1 MTPSWQRIITW
12 VKANERHLSSL
23 ALIAGFVVDSLT
35 LRRVDLLLEN
45 VVLVSYLGIAAVG
58 IITINLV
65 DAERMRGSVARVS
78 GSLAPIALQFA
89 FGGLFSAFFI
99 FYTRSAALGESWLFL
114 AFLLALLV
122 GNERFRE
129 RYTRLVFQATVFFIT
144 LFSFFIFSVPVVLGV
159 MGAWVFVV
167 SGLVSLF
174 VMGVLGAL
182 LARTAPERFLAARR
196 MIFLWI
202 GGAYVAINILYVT
215 NVIPPIPLALKDSG
229 VYHSV
234 TRTAPGAYEVLD
246 EPRSFLEKIMPYR
259 TVHIVPGEPIYAW
272 SAVFAPTKL
281 STTVLHRWQ
290 YFDERK
296 GSWVTTTQVP
306 FTVSGG
312 RDGGYRGYSLKTALA
327 PGKWRVDVITPR
339 GQVVGRMKFIVEYV
353 ETPPALHAEVR

>member
-1 MTPSWQRIITW
+1 MMPALQRIIPW
-12 VKANERHLSSL
+12 VKTNERHLSSL
-23 ALIAGFVVDSLT
+23 ALILGFIVDSLT

-45 VVLVSYLGIAAVG
+45 VVLVSYLGIAAVS
-58 IITINLV
+58 IIAVNLV
-65 DAERMRGSVARVS
+65 DAERLRGSIAKVS

-114 AFLLALLV
+114 AFLLVLLV

-129 RYTRLVFQATVFFIT
+129 RYTRLVFQMTVFFIT

-159 MGAWVFVV
+159 MGAWVFIV

-174 VMGVLGAL
+174 VMGVLSIFL
-182 LARTAPERFLAARR
+182 ERTAPKRFLAVRR
-196 MIFLWI
+196 LVFVWV
-202 GGAYVAINILYVT
+202 GGSYFVINILYFA
-215 NVIPPIPLALKDSG
+215 NIIPPIPLALKDSG
-229 VYHSV
+229 VYHHV
-234 TRTAPGAYEVLD
+234 TRTALGSYEVLD
-246 EPRSFLEKIMPYR
+246 ESRSFLETIMPYR
-259 TVHIVPGEPIYAW
+259 KVRVVPGEPVYAW

-290 YFDERK
+290 YFDEEK
-296 GSWVTTTQVP
+296 SSWVTTTQVP

-339 GQVVGRMKFIVEYV
+339 GQVVGRMKFVVEYV
-353 ETPPALHAEVR
+353 DTPPALHAETK